1 MQSIKINFLK
11 FIILGV
17 CFIGLTS
24 ISKSDDIILRNAD
37 SLRGLNTDETS
48 IREFFG
54 NVWLI
59 QNDLDLKCDY
69 AKQYLNSNTVDLI
82 GNVVITQRTMIL
94 KSPKIFYNGNSG
106 VAIADNGVALRDA
119 NSYLEAQKGTYST
132 KAYMADFFG
141 DVFIEDDSVKIYSD
155 NVVHN
160 RQTRE
165 SFATGDVWIF
175 GKYTNVVMK
184 GDTIINIPK
193 DSYSISMGNTVL
205 FKIDTVRRLD
215 SIFVEEEEQFLST
228 YLMSLDTLSISC
240 DTMQAYRFIGNEEYF
255 FDGNVQIVKENIKAI
270 AKSAVFYKNQNIIIL
285 RDKPIV
291 WYDSTQLFS
300 DSIVL
305 ELTDNKLKKLSA
317 FGNSIAVTKLDS
329 LDNERINQISA
340 NDIFIEFDDG
350 KINSL
355 RGNVNASSLY
365 FFMDDEGYNGVDRKS
380 TDSIHVEF
388 IDGEPENIFWIGS
401 SVAEFYPENVIFGK
415 ISTYF
420 LPEFKWSDIRPEIKK
435 ILFDRKEKARQF

>member
-1 MQSIKINFLK
+1 MQSIKTNFLK
-11 FIILGV
+11 FIILGI
-17 CFIGLTS
+17 CFLALTS

-37 SLRGLNTDETS
+37 SLRGLTTDETS

-132 KAYMADFFG
+132 KAYMADFYG

-160 RQTRE
+160 RTTRE

-193 DSYSISMGNTVL
+193 ESYSISMGNTVL
-205 FKIDTVRRLD
+205 FKIDTIQRLD
-215 SIFVEEEEQFLST
+215 SIYVEQEEQFVST

-240 DTMQAYRFIGNEEYF
+240 DTMQAYRYIGNEEYF

-300 DSIVL
+300 DSIVI
-305 ELTDNKLKKLSA
+305 ELIDNKLKKLSA

-329 LDNERINQISA
+329 VDNERINQISA
-340 NDIFIEFDDG
+340 NDIFIEFEDG

-365 FFMDDEGYNGVDRKS
+365 FFKDEEGYNGVDRKS

-388 IDGEPENIFWIGS
+388 INGEPENIFWIGS

-415 ISTYF
+415 ITSYF

-435 ILFDRKEKARQF
+435 ILFGRKEKTRQF